1 MSKELDNSAFN
12 HELLGQVMGLILNDE
27 FYAKSLVHLTRNSV
41 YYAVKHG
48 KCFAHRVDGEVVG
61 YGTWGFF
68 TRKELDEDLWNGDE
82 VYARAWSPELILF
95 FPKFQCRAGRR
106 EVIRFIRDIQQYMWD
121 NHPEIATAEGLRL
134 YPGGGSR
141 DEKWHRKAS

>member
-1 MSKELDNSAFN
+1 MLDSRSFN

-27 FYAKSLVHLTRNSV
+27 FYAESLVHLTRNSV

-95 FPKFQCRAGRR
+95 FP
-106 EVIRFIRDIQQYMWD
+106 EVSVSCGAAR
-121 NHPEIATAEGLRL
+121 G
-134 YPGGGSR
+134 YPVYTRHSAIYVG
-141 DEKWHRKAS
+141 